1 MVLIAVAAWEPNKS
15 FPVEAIFDGVTDEE
29 LTDDEVIVKD
39 VTDDK
44 ARDNDLSD
52 SEEPEEITATPAY
65 VQWDP
70 NRL

>member
-1 MVLIAVAAWEPNKS
+1 MLLIVVPAWEPNKS
-15 FPVEAIFDGVTDEE
+15 FPVAAIFDDATNEE
-29 LTDDEVIVKD
+29 LTEYEVIVED

-44 ARDNDLSD
+44 ATDDDLSD

>member
-1 MVLIAVAAWEPNKS
+1 MLLIAVPAWEPNKS
-15 FPVEAIFDGVTDEE
+15 FPVAAIFDGATGEE
-29 LTDDEVIVKD
+29 LTDDEVIVED

-44 ARDNDLSD
+44 ATDDDLSD